1 MTRLRQ
7 GFGGQGVRLTTA
19 PFEPGAELTAFCA
32 GRTESGA
39 VASFVGIARG
49 DAGATTALELE
60 AYPGFT
66 EAEIDRMVAAASER
80 FALHDALVVHR
91 HGAIAPGE
99 AIVLVVTAAAH
110 RREAFEACDYLMDY
124 LKSRAT
130 FWKKEHGPAGAR
142 WVEPTARDMD
152 DIARWSEGDTP

>member
-1 MTRLRQ
+1 MIRLAED
-7 GFGGQGVRLTTA
+7 GFD
-19 PFEPGAELTAFCA
+19 PGAELTAFCS

-49 DAGATTALELE
+49 ERGAATALELQ

-66 EAEIDRMVAAASER
+66 EGEIGRMVEAAFTR
-80 FALHDALVVHR
+80 FSLHDALVIHR
-91 HGAIAPGE
+91 HGPIAPGE
-99 AIVLVVTAAAH
+99 PIVMVATAAAH

-124 LKSRAT
+124 LKSRAP

-142 WVEPTARDMD
+142 WVEPTERDLD
-152 DIARWSEGDTP
+152 DLARWD

>member
-1 MTRLRQ
+1 MT
-7 GFGGQGVRLTTA
+7 VRLTTES
-19 PFEPGAELTAFCA
+19 FDPGAELGRFCA

-49 DAGATTALELE
+49 EATALELQ

-66 EAEIDRMVAAASER
+66 ETEIDKMAEAATQR
-80 FALHDALVVHR
+80 FSLHDVLIVHR

-99 AIVLVVTAAAH
+99 AIVMVATASAH

-124 LKSRAT
+124 LKSRAP
-130 FWKKEHGPAGAR
+130 FWKKEHGPEGAR
-142 WVEPTARDMD
+142 WVEPTARDLD
-152 DIARWSEGDTP
+152 DIARWD

>member
-1 MTRLRQ
+1 MIRL
-7 GFGGQGVRLTTA
+7 VTE
-19 PFEPGAELTAFCA
+19 PFDPGAALTDFCA

-66 EAEIDRMVAAASER
+66 EAQIERMADDATTR
-80 FALHDALVVHR
+80 FALHDVLVIHR

-99 AIVLVVTAAAH
+99 PIVLVATASAH

-124 LKSRAT
+124 LKSRAP
-130 FWKKEHGPAGAR
+130 FWKKEHGPDGPR
-142 WVEPTARDMD
+142 WVEPTARDLD
-152 DIARWSEGDTP
+152 DLARWD

>member
-1 MTRLRQ
+1 MIRLLAAA
-7 GFGGQGVRLTTA
+7 FD
-19 PFEPGAELTAFCA
+19 PGAELTGFCA

-49 DAGATTALELE
+49 EDGATTALELQ

-66 EAEIDRMVAAASER
+66 EAEIER
-80 FALHDALVVHR
+80 FAQVASARFSLHDLLILHR

-99 AIVLVVTAAAH
+99 AIVMVAAAAAH

-124 LKSRAT
+124 LKSRAP
-130 FWKKEHGPAGAR
+130 FWKREHGPGGAR
-142 WVEPTARDMD
+142 WVEPTARDLD
-152 DIARWSEGDTP
+152 DLARWE